1 MAMSRNFSGNDPNSY
16 GSDDAFDTYID
27 MDFLRN
33 NAMEEDVD
41 YRNMSNSDL
50 FRYYLEDEL
59 IKDTEVLE
67 QSPPSTTYSAPMQ
80 TVTNDF
86 SLVTSPVPVAED
98 LKLTSAPIIEETNET
113 AQQAIATTAVGPSLA
128 ILNAQLA
135 ELLAKLPTIK
145 QEATSDKITSPTS
158 PKSNVTQTL
167 KSSNSLNN
175 NNAQKSDDNNQ
186 IDMKKLTSKER
197 RQIRNKISARNF
209 RVRRK
214 EYIQNLETTKEQQ
227 QEEINLLRQALLHLQ
242 EENTKLQ
249 QEIEELRKQKQQN
262 TKTIVASPPS
272 PPHISSSATASKDNS
287 IISSS
292 SKITNNIPRPNVD
305 QIKGALPSVP
315 PHQPSSPASCYLVI
329 PNVNKDA
336 SPSSSPANQKT
347 WQDSRVRVQTTFI
360 PEFNLDKHLF
370 KEKSTISYL
379 DFHSYPYRYPSMIDL
394 IEFSQSVDGQRF
406 WLAYALISTV
416 MQQMT
421 NLFIEAVCATPKNQM
436 VSALFPNVKTSSLEH
451 ASEAHLQSFSE
462 EKKESEKKFQ
472 SSLEVEQLNSEVKV
486 QEASLLDNNTMV
498 ESVKEASVLDWL
510 YDAMVKHVVEQSQME
525 AKMAELSDW
534 VGEEWDDNVLPFLF

>member
-59 IKDTEVLE
+59 IKDTEVLD
-67 QSPPSTTYSAPMQ
+67 QPPPPTTYSAPMQ
-80 TVTNDF
+80 TVTSDF
-86 SLVTSPVPVAED
+86 SLVTSPVPIAED
-98 LKLTSAPIIEETNET
+98 LKLTSVPVIEETNET

-158 PKSNVTQTL
+158 PKSNATQTL
-167 KSSNSLNN
+167 KSSNLLNN
-175 NNAQKSDDNNQ
+175 NNAHKSDDNNQ
-186 IDMKKLTSKER
+186 VDMKKLSSKER

-262 TKTIVASPPS
+262 TKPIVASPPS
-272 PPHISSSATASKDNS
+272 PPHISSSATT
-287 IISSS
+287 I
-292 SKITNNIPRPNVD
+292 
-305 QIKGALPSVP
+305 
-315 PHQPSSPASCYLVI
+315 I

-336 SPSSSPANQKT
+336 SPSSSSANQKT

-370 KEKSTISYL
+370 KEKSTLSYL
-379 DFHSYPYRYPSMIDL
+379 DFQSYPYRYPSMIDL

-406 WLAYALISTV
+406 WLAYVLISTV

-421 NLFIEAVCATPKNQM
+421 NLFIEAVCATPKNRM
-436 VSALFPNVKTSSLEH
+436 ISALFPNVKTPALEH
-451 ASEAHLQSFSE
+451 ANETHLQSFNE
-462 EKKESEKKFQ
+462 EEKESEKNLQ
-472 SSLEVEQLNSEVKV
+472 SSLEDEQLNSEVKV
-486 QEASLLDNNTMV
+486 QEASMLDNNTMV